1 MIWIVIEGSVGFKEV
16 PLISNSPIEFREVAA
31 HSWVLVPMVDR
42 SYCDS
47 TIGLALRKDYD
58 FYQLNIKYLDRL

>member
-1 MIWIVIEGSVGFKEV
+1 MIWIVIKELV
-16 PLISNSPIEFREVAA
+16 RFREVLLISYSPIEFREIAA
-31 HSWVLVPMVDR
+31 HSWALVPMVDK

-58 FYQLNIKYLDRL
+58 FY